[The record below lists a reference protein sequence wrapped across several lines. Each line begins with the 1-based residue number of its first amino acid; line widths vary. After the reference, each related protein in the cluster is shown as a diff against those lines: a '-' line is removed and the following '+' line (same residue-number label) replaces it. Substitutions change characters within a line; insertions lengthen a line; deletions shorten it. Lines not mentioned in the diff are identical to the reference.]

1 MKQRRFVTAALLAT
15 LFSGSAI
22 AQGNYIASEI
32 PAPEWPNNIRLA
44 DVDGDGL
51 IDLIVPH
58 WAAGVGRQLLI
69 FQQQADHRF
78 PAQPSRIVDIRPEI
92 VAVTFAD
99 VRPEP
104 GVELLLFTGNSV
116 FSLSTA
122 QATYAGNIRHLFD
135 WPFLASVPERR
146 ITYFLP
152 EPRDLTGNGFVDLLL
167 PGTDGYGYFSA
178 TDHES
183 FELIRQIRTEN
194 TDIDPSRLPPAAGR
208 FSTEVSFN
216 EQDGLVVRVIPRSAS
231 DFQDFVV
238 DAKANASQTLLE
250 TERWLPP
257 AVLSDMTARDAADI
271 VFLNVGN
278 DLFGQINI
286 VSRDRVGEADSPVTW
301 QGPVVME
308 GDIQLL
314 ELNGDGLTDIVRIV
328 ERGENWDVFLYLN
341 QGGHFDLQQ
350 PSQVMRFS
358 GYDLRISTS
367 DLLQNGQRQLSVT
380 YYTIPL
386 VNAIRNASI
395 VRTQLLYG
403 PGSNGL
409 VFNNRPDFRQDDSF
423 SASSIRGLTSPIQL
437 HSDINGDGRID
448 ALYLTEEGTL
458 AARNISDNLQF
469 SAEPFWQ
476 YVPGRTILDFEVHDI
491 NSDQVPDILLFHS
504 NTITALISQP

>member
-1 MKQRRFVTAALLAT
+1 MKQPRFLTAALLAAM
-15 LFSGSAI
+15 FSGSVV
-22 AQGNYIASEI
+22 AQTNYIASEI

-51 IDLIVPH
+51 SDLIVPQ
-58 WAAGVGRQLLI
+58 WTAGIGRQLLI
-69 FQQQADHRF
+69 FQQQADQRF
-78 PAQPSRIVDIRPEI
+78 PAQPTRIVDVRPEI

-104 GVELLLFTGNSV
+104 GVELLLFTGNAV

-122 QATYAGNIRHLFD
+122 QPTYAGNIRQLFN
-135 WPFLASVPERR
+135 WPLLASVPERR
-146 ITYFLP
+146 VTYFLP
-152 EPRDLTGNGFVDLLL
+152 EPQDLTGNGFVDLLL
-167 PGTDGYGYFSA
+167 PGTDGYGYFTASA
-178 TDHES
+178 HEE
-183 FELIRQIRTEN
+183 FELVRQIRTEN
-194 TDIDPSRLPPAAGR
+194 DEIDPNHLPPSAGR

-216 EQDGLVVRVIPRSAS
+216 EQDGLVVKVIPRSAS
-231 DFQDFVV
+231 DFEDFVV
-238 DAKANASQTLLE
+238 DAGSSESQTLLE
-250 TERWLPP
+250 TERWLPS
-257 AVLSDMTARDAADI
+257 AVLSDMTAPGAADI
-271 VFLNVGN
+271 VFLNVGD
-278 DLFGQINI
+278 DLYGQLNI
-286 VSRDRVGEADSPVTW
+286 IRREKLDDTAPLITW
-301 QGPVVME
+301 QGPVEIE
-308 GDIQLL
+308 GDFQLL
-314 ELNGDGLTDIVRIV
+314 ELNGDGLTDIARIV
-328 ERGENWDVFLYLN
+328 ERGEDWDVFLYLN
-341 QGGHFDLQQ
+341 QGGHFDLHQ

-403 PGSNGL
+403 AGNDGQ

-437 HSDINGDGRID
+437 HNDINGDGRID

-458 AARNISDNLQF
+458 AAKSISDNLQF

-476 YVPGRTILDFEVHDI
+476 YVPTRTVLNFEVRDI
-491 NSDQVPDILLFHS
+491 NNDQTPDILLFHS
-504 NTITALISQP
+504 NTITTLISQP